1 MQVTE
6 TLTEGLKREFRVVV
20 LAADLGAT
28 VDARLGELKDRVR
41 INGFRPGK
49 VPVAHLRRLYGRAV
63 MAETIEAKVR
73 EANAVIVSD
82 HGFKLAMEP
91 QVTLPS
97 AEDDVAEV
105 MNGKADLAYSVAMEI
120 LPKIELTDFKGIQIE
135 KPIAEVTDA
144 EVDRALARIVE
155 QNKPYVPKAEGLGA
169 ESGDKVT
176 VSFTGTIDGAP
187 LEGGTGTDIDVLIG
201 SRSFLPGFEEGLIG
215 VQAGETR
222 TVKASFPA
230 NYLTAE
236 LAGKEA
242 VFEVAAKSIAAPET
256 VTIDDDFAKKLGL
269 ESLAKLKDAIRERV
283 ARDHAAVS
291 RQRLKR
297 KLLDALDERHAF
309 DLPPTL
315 VQEEFGNV
323 WRTVLTDL
331 QSQGRTFADENTDE
345 ERAKAEYRTIAERR
359 VRLGLVIAEIGE
371 RNDIK
376 VTDEEMQRA
385 VSERARQFPGQ
396 EQQVWEY
403 YRNNAQALASLR
415 APIFE
420 DKVVDFLLELV
431 KVNERP
437 VPAEEL
443 YEEESGDK
451 AA

>member
-6 TLTEGLKREFRVVV
+6 TLAEGLKREFRVVV
-20 LAADLGAT
+20 PAADLGAT
-28 VDARLGELKDRVR
+28 VDARLDELKDRVR

-73 EANAVIVSD
+73 EANANIVSD

-97 AEDDVAEV
+97 TEDDVAGV
-105 MNGKADLAYSVAMEI
+105 MSGKADLAYSVAMEI
-120 LPKIELTDFKGIQIE
+120 LPKIELTDFKNIQIE
-135 KPIAEVTDA
+135 KPVAEVADA
-144 EVDRALARIVE
+144 EVDRALAKIAE
-155 QNKPYVPKAEGLGA
+155 QNQPFLAKAEGLAA
-169 ESGDKVT
+169 EPGDKVT
-176 VSFTGTIDGAP
+176 VSFTGTINGAP
-187 LEGGTGTDIDVLIG
+187 FEGGTGTDIDVLIG
-201 SRSFLPGFEEGLIG
+201 SKSFLPGFEEGLIG
-215 VQAGETR
+215 MRPGETR
-222 TVKASFPA
+222 MVNATFPA

-236 LAGKEA
+236 LAGKDA
-242 VFEVAAKSIAAPET
+242 VFEVVAKSVASPQT
-256 VTIDDDFAKKLGL
+256 VTVDDEFAQKLGL
-269 ESLAKLKDAIRERV
+269 ESLAKLRDAIKDRV
-283 ARDHAAVS
+283 AREHAAIS

-297 KLLDALDERHAF
+297 KLLDALDERHKF

-331 QSQGRTFADENTDE
+331 QSQGRSFADEGTNEDE
-345 ERAKAEYRTIAERR
+345 AKTEYRTIAERR

-403 YRNNAQALASLR
+403 YRNNAAALASLR

-420 DKVVDFLLELV
+420 DKVVDFLLELA
-431 KVNERP
+431 KVSERT

-443 YEEESGDK
+443 YKEEDDDK
-451 AA
+451 TA